1 MPRREKAVNDEQWT
15 VTGEFGDDVRED
27 LTQLVDLQ
35 NLDLEIA
42 KLQKEVQEV
51 PRAIAD
57 LEQHLIASRG
67 AWDQARGSLA
77 SLEQLRRSKERDLEE
92 VTAEQRKR
100 QGRLFEIKTNQE
112 YAAVLKEIET
122 LKDRRSRLE
131 DETLELFDQIEAAQ
145 GVVRD
150 QEALFQER
158 EKAFQHERA
167 IKEMGLKRLQGEFG
181 RLQEERERQAN
192 RMDPG
197 LLQIYHRLLRS
208 RGGVAVVP
216 VKDGS
221 CLGCYVALTPQT
233 YNELRKGEVLI
244 SCANCQR
251 ILYWKG

>member
-1 MPRREKAVNDEQWT
+1 MQ
-15 VTGEFGDDVRED
+15 GE

-42 KLQKEVQEV
+42 RLQREVQQV
-51 PRAIAD
+51 PVEIAA
-57 LEQHLIASRG
+57 LEQQLLSSRG
-67 AWDQARGSLA
+67 AWDQSRDRLTA
-77 SLEQLRRSKERDLEE
+77 LEQDRRSRERDLDE

-112 YAAVLKEIET
+112 YAAVLKEIDGFKE
-122 LKDRRSRLE
+122 RRSKLE
-131 DETLELFDQIEAAQ
+131 DEILELFDQIDVAQ
-145 GVVRD
+145 NAVRE
-150 QEALFQER
+150 QEALFHER
-158 EKAFQHERA
+158 EKTFHRERTT
-167 IKEMGLKRLQGEFG
+167 KDEELRHLQSELDRLQD
-181 RLQEERERQAN
+181 ERRRQAN
-192 RMDPG
+192 RVESG
-197 LLQIYHRLLRS
+197 LLQNYQRLLRS
-208 RGGVAVVP
+208 RGGVAVVQ